1 MRLRSFK
8 EKVDQAGLGAEAEAQ
23 LIEGAVRFMDLLNRL
38 YAALPMDNL
47 TKQTQQL
54 KTA

>member
-8 EKVDQAGLGAEAEAQ
+8 EKVDQAGLGAKAETELVQ
-23 LIEGAVRFMDLLNRL
+23 GAVRFMDLLNTL
-38 YAALPMDNL
+38 YAALPMDNK